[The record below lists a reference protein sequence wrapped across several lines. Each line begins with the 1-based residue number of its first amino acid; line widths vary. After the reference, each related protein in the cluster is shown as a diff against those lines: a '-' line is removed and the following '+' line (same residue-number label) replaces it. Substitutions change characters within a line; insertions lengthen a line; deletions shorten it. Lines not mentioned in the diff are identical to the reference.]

1 MGQHIEMLLIL
12 HFLLSG
18 ILFSLQVVA
27 VQESHQLKNC
37 KSILQNNISQSG
49 VKMPSF

>member
-1 MGQHIEMLLIL
+1 MGQHIETLLIL

-18 ILFSLQVVA
+18 ILFSLQVVT
-27 VQESHQLKNC
+27 VQESHLLENC

-49 VKMPSF
+49 VKMPGF